1 MVVRIRLSR
10 FGCKNKP
17 FYRVMAADSRSPRDG
32 KHLEVLG
39 YYNPVPG
46 QDGGKRM
53 GLNFDSVKYWL
64 SVGAQPSEPVQRILF
79 RAGLL
84 PPPPMMAMGR
94 KGGPCDTRPID
105 PMTGRFLTQRNRSI
119 LRNKMILTLIKM
131 TMWNVNP
138 WHESL
143 TAK

>member
-17 FYRVMAADSRSPRDG
+17 FYRVMAANSRSPRDG

-39 YYNPVPG
+39 YYNPLPG

-53 GLNFDSVKYWL
+53 GLNFERVKYWL

-84 PPPPMMAMGR
+84 PPPPMVAMGR
-94 KGGPCDTRPID
+94 KGGPRDMRPVD
-105 PMTGRFLTQRNRSI
+105 PMRGCVLSAE
-119 LRNKMILTLIKM
+119 K
-131 TMWNVNP
+131 P
-138 WHESL
+138 A
-143 TAK
+143 TASQQNGGKDEAANGATSA

>member
-39 YYNPVPG
+39 YYNPLPG

-53 GLNFDSVKYWL
+53 GLNFDRVKYWL
-64 SVGAQPSEPVQRILF
+64 SVGAQPSDPVQRILF

-84 PPPPMMAMGR
+84 PPPPMLAMAR
-94 KGGPCDTRPID
+94 KGGPRDTRPID
-105 PMTGRFLTQRNRSI
+105 PMTGRYLKPDSPESVDQ
-119 LRNKMILTLIKM
+119 LEEGEGE
-131 TMWNVNP
+131 VNEETDNP
-138 WHESL
+138 AS
-143 TAK
+143 